1 MEATMHCPSCGTE
14 APAGKKFCRAC
25 GLSLDRFAQLLAELL
40 PDEEDENVAQARRRL
55 RLLERWV
62 RIAGWTAGS
71 ALGILFASLGIL
83 TMIKSHVGGGIFL
96 LLFGVGIIA
105 AMLLI
110 SYQASLNK
118 KVSGRPTSQPTL
130 PSAETT
136 NKLLAE
142 DPPLIAMSVTEQT
155 TAQLGKKI
163 ESRRYE
169 K

>member
-1 MEATMHCPSCGTE
+1 MHCPSCGTE
-14 APAGKKFCRAC
+14 APVGQKFCRAC

-40 PDEEDENVAQARRRL
+40 PDKEDENVAQARRRL
-55 RLLERWV
+55 SQLEKLV

-71 ALGILFASLGIL
+71 ALGILFVSLGII
-83 TMIKSHVGGGIFL
+83 TMVQSHVGGGIFL
-96 LLFGVGIIA
+96 LLFGVGFIA

-110 SYQASLNK
+110 SYQASLSK
-118 KVSGRPTSQPTL
+118 KVSGSSPAQPTL

-142 DPPLIAMSVTEQT
+142 DQPLIAMSVTERT
-155 TAQLGKKI
+155 TAQLGEKF
-163 ESRRYE
+163 ESSRYE